1 MDKLAEIEKIKEKF
15 AENFIRIEEFRD
27 QITVVVDSSA
37 VYDVL
42 EFLKKDRE
50 FLYEYLVDTAGVD
63 YLHLEE
69 VERFGIVYLLY
80 SYLTN
85 RRIRVK
91 TFVPEDKLQV
101 KTITTLWKSA
111 DWMEREIYDMFG
123 IKFEGHPD
131 LRRILNADYFKYHP
145 LRKDYPLQGRGE
157 REDFPV
163 VK

>member
-15 AENFIRIEEFRD
+15 AESFVRTEEFRD
-27 QITVVVDSSA
+27 QITVVIDSSA

-50 FLYEYLVDTAGVD
+50 FLYEFLADMAGVD

-69 VERFGIVYLLY
+69 AERFGIVYSLY
-80 SYLTN
+80 SFLTN
-85 RRIRVK
+85 RRLRVK
-91 TFVPEDKLQV
+91 TFIPEDNPQI
-101 KTITTLWKSA
+101 KTITSIWKSA
-111 DWMEREIYDMFG
+111 NWMEREIYDQFG

-145 LRKDYPLQGRGE
+145 LRKDYPLKGRGE

-163 VK
+163 LK